1 MYSLL
6 NPTKRLDTDSQA
18 MLMVDPLTRQNID
31 LIKRYWDGKPSGDLV
46 WRNDGPGR
54 LHIIGEIGRL
64 RLFGKSE
71 LALNKLEA
79 WINAFEVSRWAHG
92 QIARLFVHVILV
104 KRRSNEYST

>member
-1 MYSLL
+1 
-6 NPTKRLDTDSQA
+6 
-18 MLMVDPLTRQNID
+18 MLMVDPLTRRNID

-79 WINAFEVSRWAHG
+79 WINTSKS
-92 QIARLFVHVILV
+92 HVGLTDKLLDCYACLILV
-104 KRRSNEYST
+104 KRKKQ